1 MLIKWVIP
9 EKVHT
14 PPTGEIS
21 PVWRGKV
28 QNVLV
33 IIMKHTSM
41 SESGRT
47 VKSQFP
53 STGKVWMF

>member
-1 MLIKWVIP
+1 MGHSRKSSHSP
-9 EKVHT
+9 NR
-14 PPTGEIS
+14 GNS